1 MEENGVIFVAAG
13 MPYALA
19 ASRAASSVRAHTPTL
34 AIDLFTDAPEG
45 AGNVFDQVHL
55 LEGAHTRSKVDC
67 LHRSRFARTLYLDTD
82 IRVIHDISEMFT
94 VLDRFDIAL
103 AHAHARN
110 RIETR
115 AVWRS
120 ELPDAF
126 PQLNCGVM
134 LFKSSAAVVELLR
147 EWARAY
153 HSAGFRKDQVTLREL
168 LWASDLRLLILPPEY
183 NIRYEKYV
191 RLWDNKEAVPRI
203 LHYAAFHED
212 NSRKA
217 THSLGIRL
225 WQRSSL
231 HAPLRWLRRM
241 ISL

>member
-1 MEENGVIFVAAG
+1 MEGNGVVFVAAG
-13 MPYALA
+13 LPYARA
-19 ASRAASSVRAHTPTL
+19 ASRAACSVREHTPAL
-34 AIDLFTDAPEG
+34 AVDLFTDAPEG
-45 AGNVFDQVHL
+45 AEDVFDQVHA
-55 LEGAHTRSKVDC
+55 LEGAHARSKVDC
-67 LHRSRFARTLYLDTD
+67 LHRSRFARTLYLDAD

-94 VLDRFDIAL
+94 VLDRFDVAL

-110 RIETR
+110 RRQTR
-115 AVWRS
+115 AVWRRD
-120 ELPDAF
+120 LPDAF
-126 PQLNCGVM
+126 PQLNSGVM

-147 EWARAY
+147 EWAWAY

-203 LHYAAFHED
+203 LHYATFHED
-212 NSRKA
+212 NARKV
-217 THSLGIRL
+217 THASGIRS

-231 HAPLRWLRRM
+231 QTPFRWLRRM